1 MSDAEVPQILLQ
13 TLQPYIQKFSRGKLI
28 CKFLFQNYTSK
39 LFTSK
44 KNVTQNLKEPRSN
57 SSAGNEKKD
66 VQSETIKLE
75 FLSKRHNL
83 SLRIFNS

>member
-13 TLQPYIQKFSRGKLI
+13 TLQPYGKLT